1 MKKQLGV
8 LISDQVSRAGTRV
21 PASELMAAEE
31 RGRIARNAQG
41 LPAGTPTH
49 IQHDMHR
56 AIGWTFTLGHII
68 DGSMVRVIGM
78 TDEVETDEEK
88 AELSELAV
96 KYWDWIREEAG
107 KGVQDELSV
116 ILSPL
121 SLDGATYE
129 RIEAFAISRPG
140 IAAELYP
147 EFFEEGR
154 DAVDKDGLTDYQTLT
169 TRMRQLQPGVFV
181 DPERNLVLF
190 AHRFFRRSLSHKNKL
205 NEYFL
210 QSFDRAANELL
221 ALTPRLRLD
230 PDLLGH
236 ADSVLPLLELEHW
249 HGPKFSDDIE
259 SIPSGSTEHK
269 AEDRI
274 RYFEGVDKT
283 HFWWKSPET
292 RKEDGS
298 EVMYRTFEVE
308 ELIDNVSAGLS
319 GDRYGC
325 RYVHAEFSP
334 AATAIT
340 HFDGAIRAYPATEY
354 LERIDRNIDR
364 AGKQSEYTK
373 LFRFDGP
380 LPVDRWKRLLS
391 DYFRGNPLIPEYL
404 GASSEDFASPMETTT
419 NLVLSDEPEE
429 LSAFIAL
436 AHDQLTREI
445 GIEAAPEVLPN
456 GKYVATVE
464 TGSGAVHDY
473 LSSKLDLSTAM
484 ASEPVDGI
492 LNLARLG
499 FGASPTFPALMSDVV
514 AGVAEALPLD
524 VKEFGLK
531 RVSVALSWPFGEM
544 IVLLSLRGMPGP
556 LISALEQLLSV
567 IDPNEAPSKWIESLA
582 DLVKR
587 LAPRSTPVM
596 DLWDVTE
603 GMLTCRREAGTE
615 LSYRIPS
622 QLVEKLIADG
632 LIKVSVPDESATAHR
647 VG

>member
-8 LISDQVSRAGTRV
+8 LISDQVSRAGTQV
-21 PASELMAAEE
+21 SASELMAAEE
-31 RGRIARNAQG
+31 RGRIARSKQG

-56 AIGWTFTLGHII
+56 AIGWTFTLGHFI
-68 DGSMVRVIGM
+68 DGSMVRVVGM
-78 TDEVETDEEK
+78 MDEVETDEEK
-88 AELSELAV
+88 AELSKLAD
-96 KYWDWIREEAG
+96 KYWAWIREERGNWA
-107 KGVQDELSV
+107 KDELSA

-121 SLDGATYE
+121 SLDRATYE
-129 RIEAFAISRPG
+129 HIEAYAVSRPG

-147 EFFEEGR
+147 ELFEEGR

-169 TRMRQLQPGVFV
+169 KRMRQLQPGVFL

-210 QSFDRAANELL
+210 QSFNEVANELI

-236 ADSVLPLLELEHW
+236 ADSVLPLLELEYW
-249 HGPKFSDDIE
+249 HGPKFSDDVE

-269 AEDRI
+269 ADDRI

-283 HFWWKSPET
+283 QFWWKSPET
-292 RKEDGS
+292 RKENGA

-308 ELIDNVSAGLS
+308 ELIDNVSAGLP

-325 RYVHAEFSP
+325 RYAHAEFSP
-334 AATAIT
+334 EASAIT

-354 LERIDRNIDR
+354 LERIERNIDR
-364 AGKQSEYTK
+364 AGKHSEYTK

-391 DYFRGNPLIPEYL
+391 DYFRGNPLIQEYL
-404 GASSEDFASPMETTT
+404 GASSEDFASPMETTISPM
-419 NLVLSDEPEE
+419 LPDEPEE
-429 LSAFIAL
+429 LSALIAL
-436 AHDQLTREI
+436 AHDQLTKEI
-445 GIEAAPEVLPN
+445 GIDADPAAQPN
-456 GKYVATVE
+456 GKWVATVE
-464 TGSGAVHDY
+464 TGCGAVHNY

-484 ASEPVDGI
+484 ASEPVDGV

-499 FGASPTFPALMSDVV
+499 FGPSPTFPALMSEVV

-531 RVSVALSWPFGEM
+531 RVSVALSWPFGDM
-544 IVLLSLRGMPGP
+544 IVLLSLRGAPGP

-567 IDPNEAPSKWIESLA
+567 IDPNEAPSKWIEPLA
-582 DLVKR
+582 DLVKQ
-587 LAPRSTPVM
+587 LAPRSIPVL
-596 DLWDVTE
+596 DLWGVTE
-603 GMLTCRREAGTE
+603 GLLTCRREPGTE
-615 LSYRIPS
+615 LRYRMPS
-622 QLVEKLIADG
+622 QLLEKLIADG
-632 LIKVSVPDESATAHR
+632 LMKASVPDEFPPAPI
-647 VG
+647 